1 MFSNFPAS
9 GDAVFRALID
19 SALHGIVIVIV
30 NQEGRIV
37 LVNLQSDLEGCSVGA
52 DCCLNLRLVNIKVCV
67 NVLHVVVLFQR
78 FDQPHHLCGLCAG

>member
-1 MFSNFPAS
+1 MLSNFPAS
-9 GDAVFRALID
+9 GDSVFRALID
-19 SALHGIVIVIV
+19 SAPHGIVIV

-37 LVNLQSDLEGCSVGA
+37 LVNLQTDLEACSVGA

-78 FDQPHHLCGLCAG
+78 FDQPHHLCGLRAG